1 MPAQASL
8 KQRIHRGD
16 IIVGV
21 SVPIQI
27 ERSRLEDIL
36 SRDTYSFVTV
46 DSQHSA
52 YHEERLVAL
61 CALAEEVGIP
71 VQFRIKHPRH
81 AYLLGNILDLGPLSI
96 EVPLIETTAVVDEA
110 LAAFYYPQV
119 DTRSWGGNARYGL
132 TGRDHRVEY
141 AAWWNSQ
148 GILCLQI
155 ETLTA
160 VTHARQLAK
169 PGVDCLTWGPS
180 DLSFDLEAHPA
191 HPFKTVDDCLR
202 HVLQQLEGTD
212 IRVSFRNYSPDL
224 RNKYMDMGV
233 TVFMER
239 PRASGSR

>member
-1 MPAQASL
+1 MAEHLSL

-16 IIVGV
+16 IVVGV
-21 SVPIQI
+21 SVPVDIT
-27 ERSRLEDIL
+27 RNRLEDIL
-36 SRDTYSFVTV
+36 GRDTYGFVTA

-52 YHEERLVAL
+52 YNEERLVAL

-81 AYLLGNILDLGPLSI
+81 AYLIGNILDLGPWGI
-96 EVPLIETTAVVDEA
+96 EVPLVETEAIVDEA
-110 LAAFYYPQV
+110 LAAFYYPQ
-119 DTRSWGGNARYGL
+119 TGKRSWGGNARYGI
-132 TGRDHRVEY
+132 TGRDNRLEY
-141 AAWWNSQ
+141 ASWWNSQ
-148 GILCLQI
+148 GLLCLQI

-180 DLSFDLEAHPA
+180 DLSFDLEAHPE
-191 HPFKTVDDCLR
+191 HPFRTVDDCLR
-202 HVLQQLEGTD
+202 HVLKQLAGTNS
-212 IRVSFRNYSPDL
+212 RVSFRNYSHEL

-239 PRASGSR
+239 PRP

>member
-1 MPAQASL
+1 MPEQESL
-8 KQRIHRGD
+8 KQRIRRGD
-16 IIVGV
+16 IVVGV
-21 SVPIQI
+21 SVPMHIQ
-27 ERSRLEDIL
+27 RGQLEDIL
-36 SRDTYSFVTV
+36 SRDTYGFVTV

-52 YHEERLVAL
+52 YSEELLVAF
-61 CALAEEVGIP
+61 CAMAKEVGIP
-71 VQFRIKHPRH
+71 VQFRIKHTRH
-81 AYLLGNILDLGPLSI
+81 AYLIGNILDLGPLSI
-96 EVPLIETTAVVDEA
+96 EVPLVETEAIVDEA

-119 DTRSWGGNARYGL
+119 GKRSWGGNARYGI
-132 TGRDHRVEY
+132 TGRDNRLEY
-141 AAWWNSQ
+141 AAWWNNQ

-180 DLSFDLEAHPA
+180 DLSFDLEAHPQ
-191 HPFKTVDDCLR
+191 HPFRTVDDCLR
-202 HVLQQLEGTD
+202 HVLKQLEGTH

-239 PRASGSR
+239 PRS

>member
-1 MPAQASL
+1 MPEHVSL

-16 IIVGV
+16 MIIGV
-21 SVPIQI
+21 SVPLHS
-27 ERSRLEDIL
+27 ERSRLEHIL
-36 SRDTYSFVTV
+36 GQDTYGFVTV
-46 DSQHSA
+46 DSQHSP
-52 YHEERLVAL
+52 YNEERLVAF
-61 CALAEEVGIP
+61 CAMAEEVGIP
-71 VQFRIKHPRH
+71 VQFRIKHTRH
-81 AYLLGNILDLGPLSI
+81 AYLIGNILDLGPWGI
-96 EVPLIETTAVVDEA
+96 EVPMVETEAIVEEA

-119 DTRSWGGNARYGL
+119 GKRSWGGNARYGIK
-132 TGRDHRVEY
+132 GRDTRLEY

-180 DLSFDLEAHPA
+180 DLRFDLEAHPE

-202 HVLQQLEGTD
+202 HVLKQLEGTD

-224 RNKYMDMGV
+224 RNKYRDMGV

-239 PRASGSR
+239 PKA